1 MLKKFT
7 AIFILFVLTSTTVS
21 AAEEVNVGGYIFPPF
36 VEKDEK
42 GKISGMTVDLI
53 DALNKIQSD
62 FTFKL
67 VLTSSRRRYVAFE
80 QGQFDALFFESLVW
94 GWENTPIDS
103 SKVFLKGGEVFI
115 ALASKAKNQNFFKN
129 LKDKSISAMLGYH
142 YQFAGFNA
150 DPDYLRSHYNI
161 HLSSNEKTNIQLV
174 LAGQMDVAIVTK
186 SFLDRFVQDTPDAK
200 AKLIV
205 SDKLDQEYN
214 HTVLLRK
221 DINLS
226 VEKMNQLIDKLT
238 QSGEYFKILDK
249 YGIKH

>member
-7 AIFILFVLTSTTVS
+7 AIFILFVLTSATVS

-80 QGQFDALFFESLVW
+80 QGQFDVLFFESLVW

-115 ALASKAKNQNFFKN
+115 ALASKAKNQNYFKN

-200 AKLIV
+200 TKLIV
-205 SDKLDQEYN
+205 SEKLDQEYN

-238 QSGEYFKILDK
+238 QSVEYSKILDK